1 MIDDDSTKNGV
12 NGSETGENGKAASPG
27 RCPTRW
33 QGGPG
38 RHPAVARMKWNRDMN
53 IAAIECNYQSKPVD
67 ESGRPAKGYRQGM
80 HAVWKR
86 LTKDNLVETM

>member
-12 NGSETGENGKAASPG
+12 NESETAGTGEAALPG
-27 RCPTRW
+27 SCPTGW

-38 RHPAVARMKWNRDMN
+38 RHPAAARMKWNRDMN
-53 IAAIECNYQSKPVD
+53 IAVIECYYQSKPDDGSRTSV
-67 ESGRPAKGYRQGM
+67 KGYRQEM

-86 LTKDNLVETM
+86 VYQDNLAETM